1 MQRIAFVRK
10 TIVLDYANVLRIIT
24 ECSNKSYDFI
34 YEKILQSTHP
44 KNEWIKTDD
53 LRKHPHNYA
62 IATQARR
69 SKTYCIKI
77 IKIW

>member
-1 MQRIAFVRK
+1 MQRIAFVKK

-24 ECSNKSYDFI
+24 ECSNKRYDFI
-34 YEKILQSTHP
+34 YEEILQSTHP
-44 KNEWIKTDD
+44 KNEWIKTYD
-53 LRKHPHNYA
+53 LRKHPQNYA